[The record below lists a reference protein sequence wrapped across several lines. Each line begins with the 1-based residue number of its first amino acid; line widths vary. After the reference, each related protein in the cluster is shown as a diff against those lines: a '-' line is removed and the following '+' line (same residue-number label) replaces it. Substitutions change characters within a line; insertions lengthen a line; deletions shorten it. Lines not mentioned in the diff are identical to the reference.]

1 MENRKIISLVRK
13 AKTKTSRMNRS
24 EKFEHFSNIR
34 VYKLLM
40 LMKSVSNL
48 ANKRYYQ
55 YTDRQKREILQAIGQ
70 EYRKMRDSW
79 NMAGAKK
86 NSNSK
91 KKGFWD
97 HVNENK
103 KT

>member
-1 MENRKIISLVRK
+1 MENRKIIQLARK

-55 YTDRQKREILQAIGQ
+55 YSDRQKTKILQAIGQ
-70 EYRKMRDSW
+70 EYRKMRDAW
-79 NMAGAKK
+79 NMAGEKR
-86 NSNSK
+86 NSNNK

-103 KT
+103 